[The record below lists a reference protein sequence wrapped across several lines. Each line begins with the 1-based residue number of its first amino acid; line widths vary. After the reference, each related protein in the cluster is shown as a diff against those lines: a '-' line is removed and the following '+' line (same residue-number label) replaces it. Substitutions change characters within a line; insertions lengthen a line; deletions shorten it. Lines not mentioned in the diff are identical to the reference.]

1 MNEIFYANR
10 FFSFLFPPPQSLIFS
25 LLFIQITVWKEYMQ
39 VIISCSLWLEKIL
52 SSLAAY
58 GTWLLVQLLD
68 MQQQ

>member
-1 MNEIFYANR
+1 M
-10 FFSFLFPPPQSLIFS
+10 
-25 LLFIQITVWKEYMQ
+25 WKEYMQ